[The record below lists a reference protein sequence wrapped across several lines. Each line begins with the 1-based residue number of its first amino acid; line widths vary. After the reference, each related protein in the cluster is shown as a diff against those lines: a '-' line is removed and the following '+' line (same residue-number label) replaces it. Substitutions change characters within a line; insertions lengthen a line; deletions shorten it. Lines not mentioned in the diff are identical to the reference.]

1 MYWRYIQPIHI
12 SVILTYLLTLYLTDY
27 SRIVVLYFTPGL
39 RGRFPDLHV
48 HVLYYMLCTHVILSN
63 LCSVAVQILMRC
75 VYIGLVSTG
84 QIYFSYF
91 PNTSKIIPPPPPWFF
106 HSYRWE
112 IGPRPMFRDKAD
124 HASHTRKDLRR
135 NKTHPEDDR
144 LMNGIEEC
152 WYICTVMQWQRTFRC
167 QIWYWTHTIKWGCYW
182 WCSDDDHD
190 DDDDDDDDDD
200 CKSPVATM
208 LTMTC

>member
-91 PNTSKIIPPPPPWFF
+91 PNTSKIIPPPPPLIFPLLQMRDRATSDVSGQSGSCQ
-106 HSYRWE
+106 SY
-112 IGPRPMFRDKAD
+112 
-124 HASHTRKDLRR
+124 T
-135 NKTHPEDDR
+135 
-144 LMNGIEEC
+144 
-152 WYICTVMQWQRTFRC
+152 QRFT
-167 QIWYWTHTIKWGCYW
+167 K
-182 WCSDDDHD
+182 
-190 DDDDDDDDDD
+190 
-200 CKSPVATM
+200 K
-208 LTMTC
+208 